1 MLKPWFKVKIQ
12 VFNNS
17 VPNNTTTTIIWQK
30 LQELQK
36 EIDRNI
42 RIIEDFNMPYPV
54 QDRWSEQNIS
64 VISGRPKEHNQ

>member
-12 VFNNS
+12 VFNKS

-30 LQELQK
+30 LQEIQR

-42 RIIEDFNMPYPV
+42 RIIEDFNMPHSV